1 MSRPPNP
8 QRSYSS
14 NTPIVYQVSARR
26 RDTDSESDEEEN
38 QENIPNHRRRRV
50 RIPLQNI
57 TGLAYSAM
65 LAGDRINPD
74 TPTTMEQSEDIAR
87 RRIHVENNRRRRE
100 ALANST
106 RRGIVSNED
115 LLYIDRRHPNQTIR
129 GQNHLLGRENRYIY
143 YYPNEEESLESENN
157 RMTREERINNRRR
170 SRAEMEG
177 IGLKGKN
184 TAYCVK
190 CKASKPIMNP
200 HEVTIANGRK
210 CLKGVCGDCGTKLT
224 RFI

>member
-1 MSRPPNP
+1 
-8 QRSYSS
+8 
-14 NTPIVYQVSARR
+14 VSVRLH
-26 RDTDSESDEEEN
+26 DTDSESDEEDN
-38 QENIPNHRRRRV
+38 QEHIPNHRRRRV

-106 RRGIVSNED
+106 HRGMLSNED

-129 GQNHLLGRENRYIY
+129 GQNQLLGRENRYIY

-157 RMTREERINNRRR
+157 RMTREERIDNRRR
-170 SRAEMEG
+170 SRSDMEG
-177 IGLKGKN
+177 IGLK
-184 TAYCVK
+184 
-190 CKASKPIMNP
+190 
-200 HEVTIANGRK
+200 RK
-210 CLKGVCGDCGTKLT
+210 EHSILRKMQSIKTYYESARSHNSV
-224 RFI
+224 RA